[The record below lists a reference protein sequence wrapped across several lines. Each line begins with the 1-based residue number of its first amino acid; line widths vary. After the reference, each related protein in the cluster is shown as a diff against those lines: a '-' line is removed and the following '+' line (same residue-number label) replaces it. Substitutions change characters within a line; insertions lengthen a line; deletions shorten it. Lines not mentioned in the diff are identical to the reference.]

1 MTTIRRILLGAF
13 VCVGLVAVSNPVS
26 AAPVFYDESISG
38 EVDLTYTTSSPF
50 LLDLGINRILG
61 TLGCCV
67 DFDSFAFDIPAGL
80 QLAQV
85 DLLFR
90 IVEDPNI
97 NTVLITSFEIDDDQN
112 QSGPG
117 LDLESLNFS
126 VVSSPQNNL
135 FTAVL
140 PLGPGGYE
148 MLGGSIPASEAW
160 TLTYEWNLIVEPAA
174 AVPEPGA
181 IALLGIAVP
190 LVRSLNRK
198 RLAAVRRRG

>member
-1 MTTIRRILLGAF
+1 MTTIRRIFLGAF
-13 VCVGLVAVSNPVS
+13 VCVGLVAATNSAS
-26 AAPVFYDESISG
+26 AAPLFYDESISG
-38 EVDLTYTTSSPF
+38 EVDLTYSTSPF
-50 LLDLGINRILG
+50 QLDLGVNQILG

-97 NTVLITSFEIDDDQN
+97 NTVLVTSFEIDDDQN

-117 LDLESLNFS
+117 MAFEGFDFS

-148 MLGGSIPASEAW
+148 MLGGSISAGEAW
-160 TLTYEWNLIVEPAA
+160 TLHYEWNLIVEPAA

-198 RLAAVRRRG
+198 RHAALRRRG

>member
-1 MTTIRRILLGAF
+1 M
-13 VCVGLVAVSNPVS
+13 
-26 AAPVFYDESISG
+26 
-38 EVDLTYTTSSPF
+38 
-50 LLDLGINRILG
+50 
-61 TLGCCV
+61 
-67 DFDSFAFDIPAGL
+67 
-80 QLAQV
+80 
-85 DLLFR
+85 
-90 IVEDPNI
+90 
-97 NTVLITSFEIDDDQN
+97 
-112 QSGPG
+112 
-117 LDLESLNFS
+117 NFS

-198 RLAAVRRRG
+198 RHAALRRRG

>member
-1 MTTIRRILLGAF
+1 MTTIRRIFLGAF
-13 VCVGLVAVSNPVS
+13 VCVGLVAATNSAS
-26 AAPVFYDESISG
+26 AAPLFYDESISG
-38 EVDLTYTTSSPF
+38 EVDLTYSTSPF
-50 LLDLGINRILG
+50 QLDLGVNQILG

-97 NTVLITSFEIDDDQN
+97 NTVLLTSFEIDDDQN

-117 LDLESLNFS
+117 LALEGLNFS
-126 VVSSPQNNL
+126 VVSSPQINL

-160 TLTYEWNLIVEPAA
+160 TLTYEWNLIVEPVA

-190 LVRSLNRK
+190 FVRSLNRK
-198 RLAAVRRRG
+198 RHALRRRG

>member
-1 MTTIRRILLGAF
+1 MITIRRIFLGAF
-13 VCVGLVAVSNPVS
+13 VCVGLVAVSNSAS
-26 AAPVFYDESISG
+26 AAPLFYDESISG
-38 EVDLTYTTSSPF
+38 EVDLTYSTSPF
-50 LLDLGINRILG
+50 QLDLGVNRILG

-80 QLAQV
+80 QLSQV
-85 DLLFR
+85 NLLFR

-97 NTVLITSFEIDDDQN
+97 NTLLSTSFEIDDDQN
-112 QSGPG
+112 QAGPG
-117 LDLESLNFS
+117 MALEGLNFS
-126 VVSSPQNNL
+126 VVWSPQNNL

-148 MLGGSIPASEAW
+148 MLGGSIPAGEVW
-160 TLTYEWNLIVEPAA
+160 TLVYEWNLVVEPAP

-190 LVRSLNRK
+190 IVRSLNRK
-198 RLAAVRRRG
+198 RHAALRRRG